1 MGGGKPTPAA
11 VAPLKRAGWC
21 TLICECCGNAS
32 TTLCSHLA
40 KGTVCARACGDD
52 CVPDG
57 WWSCILGKGEGC
69 AKYTKWACC
78 LAPVHLAAGL
88 LSAHTLLIGLG
99 MRIGPAFVAVSAAV
113 LLAVACVPRCMN
125 AGTNFD
131 EAVRR
136 YTFRAGTATAV
147 LLLGFAFGAWI
158 FSNARDDL
166 SDGANAALYVL
177 TAGVWLVLVGVFWVW
192 TGGMDGTCSSLQLW
206 RAPLACCGDTGPASE
221 DGDGGGAGDFETPAN
236 ANASAA
242 ETDRAALLPPLI
254 LSIRR

>member
-1 MGGGKPTPAA
+1 MGWGKATTPL
-11 VAPLKRAGWC
+11 VVPPRKRAGWC
-21 TLICECCGNAS
+21 TRVCKCCGDTGTAA
-32 TTLCSHLA
+32 CSCLA
-40 KGTVCARACGDD
+40 TGRVCATACGKD

-57 WWSCILGKGEGC
+57 WWSCILDTKTGNS
-69 AKYTKWACC
+69 KYAKWAGC
-78 LAPVHLAAGL
+78 LVPFHLAAGL

-99 MRIGPAFVAVSAAV
+99 MRIGSAFVAVSAAV

-125 AGTNFD
+125 TDATFD
-131 EAVRR
+131 EAVRK
-136 YTFRAGTATAV
+136 YTFRVGTATVV

-158 FSNARDDL
+158 FSNARNDL

-192 TGGMDGTCSSLQLW
+192 TRGMDGACSSLQPW
-206 RAPLACCGDTGPASE
+206 RAPLACCGDTGPATE
-221 DGDGGGAGDFETPAN
+221 DDGALDGAMDEE
-236 ANASAA
+236 ASAA

>member
-1 MGGGKPTPAA
+1 MGWGKATTPL
-11 VAPLKRAGWC
+11 VVPPRKRAGWC
-21 TLICECCGNAS
+21 GWICKCCGD
-32 TTLCSHLA
+32 TGTLLCSALA
-40 KGTVCARACGDD
+40 TGRVCATACGED

-57 WWSCILGKGEGC
+57 WWSCILDKN
-69 AKYTKWACC
+69 ASYSKYTKWAGC
-78 LAPVHLAAGL
+78 LVPVHLAAGL
-88 LSAHTLLIGLG
+88 LSSHTLLIGLG

-125 AGTNFD
+125 TDANFD

-192 TGGMDGTCSSLQLW
+192 TRGMDGACSSLQLW
-206 RAPLACCGDTGPASE
+206 RAPLACCGDTGRASE
-221 DGDGGGAGDFETPAN
+221 GDDGASAVMDAE
-236 ANASAA
+236 ASAA
-242 ETDRAALLPPLI
+242 ETDRAALLP
-254 LSIRR
+254 R